1 MSIGHSSI
9 FTLITCGGN
18 SERMGNAKALLN
30 YHGMPQYQWLLL
42 LCKQLAINA
51 AISCKAAQKDWFDT
65 STPILL
71 DDEDLGFNGP
81 MLSLLS
87 CINKT
92 AENPIFLL
100 GCDYPLLNLHDI
112 EHLINTFEKENKTCA
127 IYSEETLKYEP
138 VLAIYHPKDF
148 NKLLEQFSKK
158 EFSLQVFLHAIQA
171 FKVCPEKAHTH
182 KSFDTPEDF
191 LNFRE
196 LRNA

>member
-1 MSIGHSSI
+1 MSICHSSI
-9 FTLITCGGN
+9 FALITCGGN

-30 YHGMPQYQWLLL
+30 YHGMPQYQWLLF
-42 LCKQLAINA
+42 LCKQLAMDA
-51 AISCKAAQKDWFDT
+51 AISCKAAQRDWYEAN
-65 STPILL
+65 TPILL
-71 DDEDLGFNGP
+71 DDENLGFTGP

-87 CINKT
+87 SMNQT
-92 AENPIFLL
+92 AEKPIFLL

-148 NKLLEQFSKK
+148 KKLQEQYLKK
-158 EFSLQVFLHAIQA
+158 EFSLQVYLHTIEA
-171 FKVCPEKAHTH
+171 FKVYPKQAHTH